1 MAELGQKMPFS
12 LTLEAVTERADPS
25 EPWPRAV
32 TPEAGCVGPSHDSIP
47 ARGPVGAQQQELYP
61 AGCTLASSEGKV
73 LIGIRA
79 WEPRLK
85 RDLIRRLVQ
94 RDGEGL

>member
-1 MAELGQKMPFS
+1 MVELGQEMLLS
-12 LTLEAVTERADPS
+12 LTLEAVTERAAPS
-25 EPWPRAV
+25 EGWPRAV
-32 TPEAGCVGPSHDSIP
+32 APEAGSAGASHDP
-47 ARGPVGAQQQELYP
+47 VPGRGPVGAPQQELYP

-85 RDLIRRLVQ
+85 RGLVRRSV
-94 RDGEGL
+94 

>member
-1 MAELGQKMPFS
+1 MLFS
-12 LTLEAVTERADPS
+12 LTLEAGTERAAPS

-32 TPEAGCVGPSHDSIP
+32 VPEAGSAGASHDP
-47 ARGPVGAQQQELYP
+47 ALAGGPAGAPRRELYP
-61 AGCTLASSEGKV
+61 AGCAPASSKAKV
-73 LIGIRA
+73 LIGIRV

-85 RDLIRRLVQ
+85 RDLVRRSVR

>member
-1 MAELGQKMPFS
+1 MVDLGQEMLFS
-12 LTLEAVTERADPS
+12 LTLKAVTERAAPS

-32 TPEAGCVGPSHDSIP
+32 VPEAGSAGASRDP
-47 ARGPVGAQQQELYP
+47 APRGPTGAPWQELYP
-61 AGCTLASSEGKV
+61 AGCTLASSKGKV
-73 LIGIRA
+73 LIRA

-85 RDLIRRLVQ
+85 CDLVRRSVR